1 MPTTANAARISGASR
16 NGCNNSETQ
25 NGRTI
30 VATGIAKIQP
40 ARPDFWLLGLA
51 LILLS
56 LGLMTLLSASGI
68 VADRIYSD
76 PLYFFKRQLLFASV
90 GILAMAAL
98 TVMPRHI
105 LYKLQYPILL
115 AALILLLLTLTP
127 LAAKVKGAKR
137 WLSFGPV
144 GIQPMEFAKIA
155 LVMYLAY
162 FMSTKQAIIKTFS
175 RGVLPPFAVT
185 GAFCAVLLMQPDFGS
200 AAVLSLLLFFMCLA
214 GGTRLIYLV
223 ISAALAFGGA
233 YLLVIHEGYRFRRIL
248 AFLDPFKVAR
258 DEGYQLVQSLYAL
271 GSGGLWGA
279 GLGDSKQKLF
289 FLPDAHTDFIMA
301 IAGEELGFIGITL
314 IFLLLGLFFWRSM
327 RVAFM
332 QEDLRD
338 RLTAFGLTLI
348 LGLSMILNMAVVLG
362 VAPPKGLPMPFF
374 SYGGSSMLATF
385 ICVGLLLNLSRTA
398 RNET

>member
-1 MPTTANAARISGASR
+1 MAIRDGSSN
-16 NGCNNSETQ
+16 
-25 NGRTI
+25 
-30 VATGIAKIQP
+30 IQP
-40 ARPDFWLLGLA
+40 ARPDFWLLGLS

-68 VADRIYSD
+68 VADRIYAD
-76 PLYFFKRQLLFASV
+76 PLYFFKRQLLFAAA
-90 GILAMAAL
+90 GIIVMIFL
-98 TVMPRHI
+98 TAMPRSA

-127 LAAKVKGAKR
+127 LAAKIKGAKR
-137 WLSFGPV
+137 WLSMGPV
-144 GIQPMEFAKIA
+144 NIQPMEFAKIA

-175 RGVLPPFAVT
+175 RGVIPPFAVT
-185 GAFCAVLLMQPDFGS
+185 GVFYCLLLLQPDFGG

-223 ISAALAFGGA
+223 LSASLACGGA
-233 YLLVIHEGYRFRRIL
+233 YLLVLHEAYRFRRIM

-271 GSGGLWGA
+271 GSGGFWGA

-301 IAGEELGFIGITL
+301 IAGEELGFVGMTL

-327 RVAFM
+327 RVAFR

-338 RLTAFGLTLI
+338 RLTAFGLTLM

-374 SYGGSSMLATF
+374 SYGGSSLLATF
-385 ICVGLLLNLSRTA
+385 ICVGLLLNISRTVRA
-398 RNET
+398 IP

>member
-1 MPTTANAARISGASR
+1 MR
-16 NGCNNSETQ
+16 NGT
-25 NGRTI
+25 T
-30 VATGIAKIQP
+30 KIQT
-40 ARPDFWLLGLA
+40 AKPDFWLLGLA

-68 VADRIYSD
+68 VAEKIYSD
-76 PLYFFKRQLLFASV
+76 PLYFFKRQLLFAAA
-90 GILAMAAL
+90 GIILMAVVCA
-98 TVMPRHI
+98 MPRPL
-105 LYKLQYPILL
+105 LYKLQYPLL
-115 AALILLLLTLTP
+115 FGALLLLLLTLTP
-127 LAAKVKGAKR
+127 AAAKIKGAKR
-137 WLSFGPV
+137 WLALGPFSF
-144 GIQPMEFAKIA
+144 QPMEFAKIA

-175 RGVLPPFAVT
+175 RGVIPPFAMT
-185 GAFCAVLLMQPDFGS
+185 GAFCLVLLMQPDFGG
-200 AAVLSLLLFFMCLA
+200 AAVLLLLLFFMCLA

-223 ISAALAFGGA
+223 ISASLACGGA
-233 YLLVIHEGYRFRRIL
+233 YLLVMHEAYRFRRIL

-271 GSGGLWGA
+271 GSGGFWGA

-301 IAGEELGFIGITL
+301 IAGEELGFIGLTL

-338 RLTAFGLTLI
+338 RLTAFGLTLM

-374 SYGGSSMLATF
+374 SYGGSSLLATF

-398 RNET
+398 RAET

>member
-1 MPTTANAARISGASR
+1 MRNNGTPTVRLS
-16 NGCNNSETQ
+16 
-25 NGRTI
+25 
-30 VATGIAKIQP
+30 
-40 ARPDFWLLGLA
+40 RPDFWLLGLA

-56 LGLMTLLSASGI
+56 MGLMTLLSASGI

-76 PLYFFKRQLLFASV
+76 PLYFFKRQLTFAAV
-90 GILAMAAL
+90 GLLIMTAITA
-98 TVMPRHI
+98 TPRAI
-105 LYKLQYPILL
+105 VYKLQYPILL
-115 AALILLLLTLTP
+115 GALVLLLLTLTP
-127 LAAKVKGAKR
+127 LAAKIKGAQR
-137 WLSFGPV
+137 WLSVGPV
-144 GIQPMEFAKIA
+144 NIQPMEFAKVA

-162 FMSTKQAIIKTFS
+162 FMSAKQDMIKTFS
-175 RGVLPPFAVT
+175 RGVIPPFAVT
-185 GAFCAVLLMQPDFGS
+185 GVFCLILLAQPDFGG

-223 ISAALAFGGA
+223 ISASLAMGGA
-233 YLLVIHEGYRFRRIL
+233 YLLIMHEAYRFRRIL

-271 GSGGLWGA
+271 GSGGLTGA

-301 IAGEELGFIGITL
+301 IAGEELGFIGMTL
-314 IFLLLGLFFWRSM
+314 IFLLLGLFFWRAM
-327 RVAFM
+327 RVAFL

-338 RLTAFGLTLI
+338 RLTAFGLTLM

-374 SYGGSSMLATF
+374 SYGGSNLLTTF
-385 ICVGLLLNLSRTA
+385 MCVGLLLNLSRTA
-398 RNET
+398 KEVT

>member
-1 MPTTANAARISGASR
+1 MQN
-16 NGCNNSETQ
+16 NG
-25 NGRTI
+25 
-30 VATGIAKIQP
+30 AKIQA

-68 VADRIYSD
+68 VAERIYSD
-76 PLYFFKRQLLFASV
+76 PLYFFKRQLSFAAV
-90 GILAMAAL
+90 GIIAMLAIMSL
-98 TVMPRHI
+98 PRGL
-105 LYKLQYPILL
+105 LYKLQYPVLL
-115 AALILLLLTLTP
+115 GSILLLVLTLTP
-127 LAAKVKGAKR
+127 LAAKVKGAHR
-137 WLSFGPV
+137 WLSLGPV
-144 GIQPMEFAKIA
+144 NIQPMEFAKIA
-155 LVMYLAY
+155 LVLYLAY

-175 RGVLPPFAVT
+175 RGVIPPFAVT
-185 GAFCAVLLMQPDFGS
+185 GAFCLILLAQPDFGG
-200 AAVLSLLLFFMCLA
+200 AAVLSMLLFFMCLA
-214 GGTRLIYLV
+214 GGTRPIYLV
-223 ISAALAFGGA
+223 ISAALACGGA
-233 YLLVIHEGYRFRRIL
+233 YLLVLHEAYRFRRIL
-248 AFLDPFKVAR
+248 AFLDPFKVAQN
-258 DEGYQLVQSLYAL
+258 EGYQLVQSLYAL

-301 IAGEELGFIGITL
+301 IAGEELGFIGLTL

-327 RVAFM
+327 RVAFR

-338 RLTAFGLTLI
+338 RLTAFGLTLM

-374 SYGGSSMLATF
+374 SYGGSSLLTTF

-398 RNET
+398 RTDT

>member
-1 MPTTANAARISGASR
+1 MTMR
-16 NGCNNSETQ
+16 NGTPNIRLS
-25 NGRTI
+25 
-30 VATGIAKIQP
+30 
-40 ARPDFWLLGLA
+40 RPDFWLLGLT

-56 LGLMTLLSASGI
+56 MGLMTLLSASGI

-76 PLYFFKRQLLFASV
+76 PLYFFKRQLTFAAV
-90 GILAMAAL
+90 GLLVMAGIAAA
-98 TVMPRHI
+98 PRAI

-115 AALILLLLTLTP
+115 GALVLLLLTLTP
-127 LAAKVKGAKR
+127 LAAKIKGAHR

-144 GIQPMEFAKIA
+144 NIQPMEFAKIA

-162 FMSTKQAIIKTFS
+162 FMSAKQEMVKTFS
-175 RGVLPPFAVT
+175 RGVIPPFAVT
-185 GAFCAVLLMQPDFGS
+185 GAFCLILLAQPDFGG
-200 AAVLSLLLFFMCLA
+200 AAVFSLLLFFMCLA

-223 ISAALAFGGA
+223 ISASLAMGGA
-233 YLLVIHEGYRFRRIL
+233 YLLVMHESYRFRRIL

-271 GSGGLWGA
+271 GSGGLTGA

-301 IAGEELGFIGITL
+301 IAGEELGFIGMTL
-314 IFLLLGLFFWRSM
+314 IFLLLGLFFWRAM
-327 RVAFM
+327 RVAFL

-338 RLTAFGLTLI
+338 RLTAFGLTLM

-374 SYGGSSMLATF
+374 SYGGSNLLTTF
-385 ICVGLLLNLSRTA
+385 MCVGLLLNLSRTA
-398 RNET
+398 KEVT